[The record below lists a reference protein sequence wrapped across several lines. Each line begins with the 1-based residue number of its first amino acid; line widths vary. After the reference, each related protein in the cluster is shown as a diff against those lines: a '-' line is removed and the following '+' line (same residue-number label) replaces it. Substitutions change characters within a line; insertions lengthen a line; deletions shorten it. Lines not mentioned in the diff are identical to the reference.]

1 MISVI
6 RKQNPQNYWYTLV
19 LGSVN
24 KWLPTL
30 YDIMFIWNLTSLP
43 IFEYEFIFEINE
55 TLFNDN
61 HSVIK
66 WRKVKSAWQKSA
78 YFFYWPSNNV
88 LVFWDEKWAITLHR
102 TYLPSPYWYGVIL
115 IVNFFW
121 LEWRWIKYFRCW
133 NPIANCQ

>member
-30 YDIMFIWNLTSLP
+30 YEICLYEIWRHYP

-88 LVFWDEKWAITLHR
+88 LVFLTTSGWEMSYHAASHISAFTL
-102 TYLPSPYWYGVIL
+102 L
-115 IVNFFW
+115 IWCN
-121 LEWRWIKYFRCW
+121 L
-133 NPIANCQ
+133 NCKFLLAWMTMN